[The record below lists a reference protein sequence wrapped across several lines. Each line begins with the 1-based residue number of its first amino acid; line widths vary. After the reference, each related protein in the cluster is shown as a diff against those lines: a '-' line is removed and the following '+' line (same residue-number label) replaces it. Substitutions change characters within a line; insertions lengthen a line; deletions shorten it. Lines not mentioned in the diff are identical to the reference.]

1 MALDPTLKDL
11 KAEIDYEIKLLEK
24 NGKEKNARNR
34 LSSESLLPAYEQTVE
49 GVTIIREGEW
59 CTEATVV

>member
-24 NGKEKNARNR
+24 SGKGKITRNR
-34 LSSESLLPAYEQTVE
+34 LSSEGLISAYEQTIE
-49 GVTIIREGEW
+49 GATFIAEGEN
-59 CTEATVV
+59 

>member
-49 GVTIIREGEW
+49 GVSIIREGE
-59 CTEATVV
+59 

>member
-24 NGKEKNARNR
+24 SGKEKITRNR
-34 LSSESLLPAYEQTVE
+34 LSSEGFISAYEQTVE
-49 GVTIIREGEW
+49 GATLITEGEN
-59 CTEATVV
+59 